1 MRSLCH
7 KAQICTFGPNH
18 LWFKT
23 NWEWCVGEKPK
34 DTMRKSTEMTHFY
47 SVVTEN
53 KTVVS
58 WLPGNTSRYL
68 NVGVSSKERL
78 FL

>member
-1 MRSLCH
+1 M
-7 KAQICTFGPNH
+7 
-18 LWFKT
+18 
-23 NWEWCVGEKPK
+23 GEKPK